1 MNNFSEFIHMGGYGW
16 YVWSSYGLALL
27 VLVVNAVLPL
37 IQRRKILVG
46 IARSIRREQRDKR

>member
-1 MNNFSEFIHMGGYGW
+1 MSNFSEFIHMGGYGW

>member
-1 MNNFSEFIHMGGYGW
+1 MSNFSEFIHMGGYGW
-16 YVWSSYGLALL
+16 YVWSSYGLTLL